1 MKALE
6 GFLQLEVSLIILMK
20 TVFILCPHV
29 IFFPV
34 YSSEN
39 PCVPGFPLLKWI
51 LELLM
56 SVLGV

>member
-6 GFLQLEVSLIILMK
+6 GFLQLEASLIILMK
-20 TVFILCPHV
+20 AVFILCPHV

-34 YSSEN
+34 YSAEN
-39 PCVPGFPLLKWI
+39 PCVPFPLFKWI